1 MFCIPNK
8 MSNHTLPHQ
17 NSVIQQPKI
26 PLSHFL
32 QQNAYLQFPKNTK
45 LTNIQTLSHKTI
57 NYTIQIYQIQIYTK
71 QKETFILSII
81 YLIPEA
87 KVLKNLHSPSHL
99 RTPKNTFPK
108 TQVHLNSNALAFSS
122 KRKRVFYKALWGFP
136 LNSSA
141 FSPEISLFTQIFP
154 YLIT

>member
-1 MFCIPNK
+1 MPTYNFQRTQK
-8 MSNHTLPHQ
+8 S
-17 NSVIQQPKI
+17 
-26 PLSHFL
+26 
-32 QQNAYLQFPKNTK
+32 TK
-45 LTNIQTLSHKTI
+45 IQTLSHRTI
-57 NYTIQIYQIQIYTK
+57 NYKIQSHKIQIYTK

-108 TQVHLNSNALAFSS
+108 TQVHLTSNALTFSS

-136 LNSSA
+136 PNTSV

>member
-1 MFCIPNK
+1 

-17 NSVIQQPKI
+17 NSVIQQPGI

-32 QQNAYLQFPKNTK
+32 QQDAYLQFPKNTK
-45 LTNIQTLSHKTI
+45 STKIHTLSHKTI
-57 NYTIQIYQIQIYTK
+57 NYTIQNYQIQIYKK

-81 YLIPEA
+81 YLIPA
-87 KVLKNLHSPSHL
+87 TKVLKNLHSPSLL

-122 KRKRVFYKALWGFP
+122 KRKRVFYKALWEFLP
-136 LNSSA
+136 NASV

-154 YLIT
+154 YLIS

>member
-1 MFCIPNK
+1 

-17 NSVIQQPKI
+17 NSVIQQPRI
-26 PLSHFL
+26 TLSHFL
-32 QQNAYLQFPKNTK
+32 QQDAYLQFPKNTK
-45 LTNIQTLSHKTI
+45 SAKIHTLSHKAT
-57 NYTIQIYQIQIYTK
+57 NYTIQRHKIHTYTK

-81 YLIPEA
+81 YLIPA
-87 KVLKNLHSPSHL
+87 TKILKSLHTLSPL
-99 RTPKNTFPK
+99 RTPKSAFPK

-122 KRKRVFYKALWGFP
+122 KRKRVFYKTLWGFLP
-136 LNSSA
+136 NTSA

>member
-1 MFCIPNK
+1 MPTYNFQR
-8 MSNHTLPHQ
+8 TQ
-17 NSVIQQPKI
+17 NQPKYK
-26 PLSHFL
+26 H
-32 QQNAYLQFPKNTK
+32 YHTK
-45 LTNIQTLSHKTI
+45 KI
-57 NYTIQIYQIQIYTK
+57 NYTTQNRQIKTYTK

-81 YLIPEA
+81 YLIPA
-87 KVLKNLHSPSHL
+87 TKVLKNLHSPSLL

-122 KRKRVFYKALWGFP
+122 KRKRVFYKALWEFLP
-136 LNSSA
+136 NASV